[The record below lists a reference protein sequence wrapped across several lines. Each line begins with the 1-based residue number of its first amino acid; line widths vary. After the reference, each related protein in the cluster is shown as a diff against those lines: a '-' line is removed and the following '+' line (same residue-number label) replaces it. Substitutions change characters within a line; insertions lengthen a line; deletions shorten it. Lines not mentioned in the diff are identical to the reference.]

1 MVFLAVFEGC
11 ARKPRRLALRRSN
24 LPEPRPERRR
34 CAGSLRQ
41 RLAFGRQMPKS
52 RSALAI
58 VLAAGEGTRMKSD
71 RPKALHE
78 VAGRS
83 MLANVLSSAV
93 TAGVGRVAVIV
104 GPGRDDVGAE
114 ARRSIADADIFVQS
128 ERLGTAHAVLAA
140 RAAIAEGCDD
150 LLVLFAD
157 TPLVTAPTIGALR
170 AALREGAA
178 VAVLGFW
185 AANPF
190 GYGRLLRDSAG
201 RLVAIR
207 EEKDATDE
215 ERAVTLCNGGLM
227 AIDGGE
233 ALRLLEKIDNKNAK
247 GEFYLTDV
255 VEFARADGRE
265 TRVVIADETEVLGVN
280 DRIQLAQAEALAQ
293 TRLRRAAMAGGATMI
308 APETVFLSAD
318 TVIGRD
324 VTIEPHVI
332 IGPGVEI
339 ADGAVIHA
347 FSHLEGARVGERAS
361 VGPFARLRPG
371 AALAEKAKVG
381 NFVEIK
387 NANVAPGAKVNHL
400 SYIGDA
406 DIGANANIGA
416 GTITCNYDGFL
427 KYRTTIG
434 QNAFIGS
441 NSSLVAPV
449 TIGQGAYVGSGSV
462 ITKDVAPDAL
472 AVARGR
478 QMEKAGWAVSFRMA
492 QAAKKAKKG

>member
-1 MVFLAVFEGC
+1 
-11 ARKPRRLALRRSN
+11 
-24 LPEPRPERRR
+24 
-34 CAGSLRQ
+34 
-41 RLAFGRQMPKS
+41 MPTE

-83 MLANVLSSAV
+83 MLANVLSSALK
-93 TAGVGRVAVIV
+93 AGVSRVAVIV

-114 ARRSIADADIFVQS
+114 ARRCVPDAEMFVQS
-128 ERLGTAHAVLAA
+128 ERRGTAHAVLAA
-140 RAAIAEGCDD
+140 RGAIAQGCDD
-150 LLVLFAD
+150 LIVLFAD
-157 TPLVTAPTIGALR
+157 TPLLTAPTIGALR
-170 AALREGAA
+170 AAIAEGAA
-178 VAVLGFW
+178 VAVLGFQ
-185 AANPF
+185 ASDPF
-190 GYGRLLRDSAG
+190 GYGRLLRDAAG

-207 EEKDATDE
+207 EEKDASDE

-227 AIDGGE
+227 AIDGAH
-233 ALRLLEKIDNKNAK
+233 ALRLLERIDDQNAK

-255 VEFARADGRE
+255 VELARADGRDAK
-265 TRVVIADETEVLGVN
+265 VVVADESEVLGVN
-280 DRIQLAQAEALAQ
+280 DRIQLAQAEAVAQ

-318 TVIGRD
+318 TLIGRD
-324 VTIEPHVI
+324 VTIEPHVV

-339 ADGAVIHA
+339 ADGAVIRA
-347 FSHLEGARVGERAS
+347 FSHLEGARVGKGAS

-371 AALAEKAKVG
+371 ATLAEKAKVG

-387 NANVAPGAKVNHL
+387 NATVAHGAKVNHL

-406 DIGANANIGA
+406 DVGANANIGA
-416 GTITCNYDGFL
+416 GTITCNYDGYL

-434 QNAFIGS
+434 ENAFIGS

-462 ITKDVAPDAL
+462 ITKDIAPDSL

-478 QMEKAGWAVSFRMA
+478 QMEKAGWATTFRA
-492 QAAKKAKKG
+492 TQTAKKAEKR